1 MNAFIF
7 AFRSDKAI
15 HEYLNTEEPIPDDN
29 DFIPEIHPASV
40 PVDSNIQKLLNG
52 PDQNE
57 NNENQ
62 IDTIVQ
68 KNIVDKSNDNTLP
81 LKGEI
86 LPENEDENKR
96 RSFINK
102 LFGPMEAGS
111 IRGSIFNLVILSL
124 GSGCLSLPK
133 YIGETSLL
141 MALILVIVIGLLVW
155 WGLNLIS
162 KACYKHQTFIYSNL
176 VKKVYGKYLAAF
188 YEINVILYCFGV
200 LILYQVIIYK
210 LLGEAIY
217 NLFYYVNFLD
227 DEDFLKNNF
236 WAEYYI
242 KVVFPYAIG
251 MIIIFPLCL
260 IEDVSKL
267 RIFSLFGVIT
277 LLSIIGLLIF
287 ECPSYVRYYYDNV
300 YKENDPD
307 THLNLFDVKKG
318 FGSALSFFQFSS
330 SLFYSFITTIG
341 AAPIFKSMKHNVLRR
356 MQKVVRRTVL
366 FDIFLF
372 IIIAVIGYLTWPIGT
387 PSLIIERIK
396 IVEKAD
402 IPMSIGRLT
411 LVLTIIMKLPSNYN
425 ALRLTLFNIFWGTTT
440 ITKKKNIIVTL
451 VVLFLEYIQKYLGI
465 LS

>member
-1 MNAFIF
+1 MFNRRCFKI
-7 AFRSDKAI
+7 
-15 HEYLNTEEPIPDDN
+15 
-29 DFIPEIHPASV
+29 
-40 PVDSNIQKLLNG
+40 
-52 PDQNE
+52 
-57 NNENQ
+57 
-62 IDTIVQ
+62 
-68 KNIVDKSNDNTLP
+68 KNI
-81 LKGEI
+81 
-86 LPENEDENKR
+86 
-96 RSFINK
+96 
-102 LFGPMEAGS
+102 
-111 IRGSIFNLVILSL
+111 
-124 GSGCLSLPK
+124 
-133 YIGETSLL
+133 
-141 MALILVIVIGLLVW
+141 
-155 WGLNLIS
+155 
-162 KACYKHQTFIYSNL
+162 
-176 VKKVYGKYLAAF
+176 
-188 YEINVILYCFGV
+188 
-200 LILYQVIIYK
+200 
-210 LLGEAIY
+210 
-217 NLFYYVNFLD
+217 FL
-227 DEDFLKNNF
+227 
-236 WAEYYI
+236 
-242 KVVFPYAIG
+242 
-251 MIIIFPLCL
+251 
-260 IEDVSKL
+260 
-267 RIFSLFGVIT
+267 FSLFGVIT

-341 AAPIFKSMKHNVLRR
+341 AVPIFKSMKHNVLRR

>member
-1 MNAFIF
+1 M
-7 AFRSDKAI
+7 
-15 HEYLNTEEPIPDDN
+15 
-29 DFIPEIHPASV
+29 
-40 PVDSNIQKLLNG
+40 
-52 PDQNE
+52 
-57 NNENQ
+57 
-62 IDTIVQ
+62 
-68 KNIVDKSNDNTLP
+68 
-81 LKGEI
+81 
-86 LPENEDENKR
+86 
-96 RSFINK
+96 
-102 LFGPMEAGS
+102 
-111 IRGSIFNLVILSL
+111 
-124 GSGCLSLPK
+124 
-133 YIGETSLL
+133 
-141 MALILVIVIGLLVW
+141 
-155 WGLNLIS
+155 IS

-210 LLGEAIY
+210 LVGEAIY

-402 IPMSIGRLT
+402 IPMSIGRLA